1 MPRQLDEKS
10 TVEEI
15 RQRFDADV
23 ERFSKL
29 ETAQQAAMVASHKK
43 MLHNYGSVTI
53 AVSLSPA
60 VGACGMRA
68 EWCLQQRGM
77 SGPGLSGC

>member
-15 RQRFDADV
+15 RKRFDADV

-29 ETAQQAAMVASHKK
+29 ETGQQAAMDASHKK
-43 MLHNYGSVTI
+43 MLHNCGSVTI
-53 AVSLSPA
+53 AVSLTPA
-60 VGACGMRA
+60 GGACGMRA
-68 EWCLQQRGM
+68 EWCLQRRGM
-77 SGPGLSGC
+77 TGPELSGY